1 MKPRLFKGGVSVD
14 KRGSVSFNNNLLLRH
29 IKRFYIVQNNKKN
42 FVRAWHGH
50 KIEAK
55 YIFCIGGKAKISA
68 VKIKNFDR
76 PSKKAKPLYWLL
88 NSKIPDVI
96 YIPPGYANASKSISN
111 DMKLLILSTSTL
123 KQSLKDDFRF
133 PENFWKI

>member
-1 MKPRLFKGGVSVD
+1 MNAASRWFALYFNGVLVFLWSYASEHSPPNMNMNI
-14 KRGSVSFNNNLLLRH
+14 KLYWFSIFFPVS
-29 IKRFYIVQNNKKN
+29 
-42 FVRAWHGH
+42 H